1 LFRFGT
7 IPYSRALRVGR
18 ISTVH
23 KPLSFTARFAMRLV
37 LAGAA
42 VTLAPRLVDVPSDR
56 PSTASTEPAE
66 HAAQQSPPS
75 LVPAAAAAATRR
87 PNMVIE
93 SQLALNRPMGHG
105 DYTWA
110 DEGVPAGPTWIHVDL
125 ASETIRVV
133 RGTSEIGR
141 AMILYGADD
150 KPTPSGQFKITQKKR
165 HHVSN
170 LYNREM
176 PYMLRLTNDG
186 IAIHG
191 SVVEYGYATHGCI
204 GVPEEFAALLF
215 READLGDRVI
225 ITGVKS

>member
-1 LFRFGT
+1 MVNKTLTMTMRFT
-7 IPYSRALRVGR
+7 MKL
-18 ISTVH
+18 
-23 KPLSFTARFAMRLV
+23 LV
-37 LAGAA
+37 AGAA
-42 VTLAPRLVDVPSDR
+42 LTLAPEFLFPQS
-56 PSTASTEPAE
+56 PLPPAAGPQHSAEAEPAKP
-66 HAAQQSPPS
+66 ARS
-75 LVPAAAAAATRR
+75 LVSPAAAATPQR
-87 PNMVIE
+87 PAFEIA
-93 SQLALNRPMGHG
+93 SPLALDREMAHG
-105 DYTWA
+105 DYAWN
-110 DEGVPAGPTWIHVDL
+110 DQGVPSGPTWVHVDL
-125 ASETIRVV
+125 KNETIRVV
-133 RGTSEIGR
+133 RGNSEIGR
-141 AMILYGADD
+141 AVILYGADD

-225 ITGVKS
+225 ISGT

>member
-1 LFRFGT
+1 MVHRPLFVAARFG
-7 IPYSRALRVGR
+7 AKV
-18 ISTVH
+18 
-23 KPLSFTARFAMRLV
+23 LV
-37 LAGAA
+37 AAA
-42 VTLAPRLVDVPSDR
+42 VMAFAPDLLMKAPPAQQPAADAPE
-56 PSTASTEPAE
+56 AAEPA
-66 HAAQQSPPS
+66 PS
-75 LVPAAAAAATRR
+75 LVAPAAAATRA
-87 PNMVIE
+87 PAYVIASE
-93 SQLALNRPMGHG
+93 LALNRPMKHG

-110 DEGVPAGPTWIHVDL
+110 EEGVPPGPTWIHVDL

-133 RGTSEIGR
+133 RGNSEIGR
-141 AMILYGADD
+141 ALILYGADE

-215 READLGDRVI
+215 KEADLGDRVI
-225 ITGVKS
+225 ITGAERSSG